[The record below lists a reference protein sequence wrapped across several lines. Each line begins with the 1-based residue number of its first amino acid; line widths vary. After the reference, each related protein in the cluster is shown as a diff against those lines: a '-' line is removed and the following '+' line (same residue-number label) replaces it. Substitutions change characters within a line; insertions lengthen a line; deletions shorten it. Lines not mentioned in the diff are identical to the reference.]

1 MPSSSLRGA
10 SHKSTSRNMDHGQV
24 GRSVPMF
31 PFHWWSDSH
40 VSIPPLIPVV
50 TGASEGIGRGYALEV
65 HHCVCCCVVSYTH
78 DLRVASFPAGQARTE
93 CGHHESFSGQTAESG
108 RRDQ

>member
-1 MPSSSLRGA
+1 MCVAVSS
-10 SHKSTSRNMDHGQV
+10 V
-24 GRSVPMF
+24 
-31 PFHWWSDSH
+31 
-40 VSIPPLIPVV
+40 I
-50 TGASEGIGRGYALEV
+50 
-65 HHCVCCCVVSYTH
+65 H

>member
-1 MPSSSLRGA
+1 MCVAVL
-10 SHKSTSRNMDHGQV
+10 
-24 GRSVPMF
+24 SV
-31 PFHWWSDSH
+31 
-40 VSIPPLIPVV
+40 
-50 TGASEGIGRGYALEV
+50 
-65 HHCVCCCVVSYTH
+65 TH